1 MREKKI
7 HQPVM
12 VSEVVAFLAC
22 APGRTYVDATVGC
35 GGHAAA
41 ILEASSPDGSLI
53 GIDRDRDALQ
63 EAEASLEAYRGRYT
77 LRRADF
83 RDLAS
88 VLQKEG
94 IGSVDGILL
103 DLGISSLQVDRADRG
118 FSFRNDGPLDMRM
131 NRESGLTAEEL
142 IRETSEE
149 KLAMLIRTYGDER
162 RAKRIARAVKD
173 AVARGPL
180 STRGL
185 ADTVQE
191 ALGGRRPRKG
201 RIHPATRTFQAL
213 RIAVNDEMQAL
224 EGVLDDMPGMLLPGG
239 RCCCIAYHSLEDRIV
254 KNAFRDQAGR
264 GMDRREPVVD
274 LLTKKPLRPAPE
286 EVDSNPRSR
295 SARLRAM
302 RKKEN

>member
-1 MREKKI
+1 
-7 HQPVM
+7 M
-12 VSEVVAFLAC
+12 VSEVVAYLAC

-53 GIDRDRDALQ
+53 GIDRDSDALQ

-88 VLQKEG
+88 VLRQEG

-131 NRESGLTAEEL
+131 NREDGLTAEEL

-149 KLAMLIRTYGDER
+149 KLAMFIRTYGDER
-162 RAKRIARAVKD
+162 RARRIARAVKD
-173 AVARGPL
+173 AVESGPL

-224 EGVLDDMPGMLLPGG
+224 AGVLDDMPGMLLPGG

-274 LLTKKPLRPAPE
+274 LLTKKPVRPAPE